1 MENDWIRINQLNFF
15 SIHVRGNTEWKF
27 MEFISDDN
35 ISGISEITDTQLDS
49 PVSKTI
55 SKISNRLRGEKIY
68 SEKELINIIDSEN
81 LASKNLSL
89 ATAISG
95 IRSAFLDLMS
105 KRMQLSLYKFLNEM
119 NPGLRVKDDYKVPLY
134 ANINRSLLPN
144 DDGPVNR
151 SPESFASRAKEL
163 EQEGFLTIKCAPFD
177 ECKSPFTEKN
187 KLPEEAILGLERIS
201 EIRSKISKETK
212 LFVDC
217 HSRFDLD
224 SSYYLHDELFD
235 RDIDWFEEPVDPEK
249 NQKEMIKINNYS
261 KIITAGAEMI
271 YGAKKFNDLL
281 TNRVIDIVMP
291 DVKFCGGATE
301 ILDLEKIVDEPS
313 EKISMHC
320 PSGPVSLLTSAHI
333 TSSISSKLPLEHAVK
348 EVPWRHEVMLPFEKI
363 INGEIHIPEG
373 NGIGATLNP
382 EIIFKKGKVWQE

>member
-1 MENDWIRINQLNFF
+1 MENNWIRINQLNFF

-105 KRMQLSLYKFLNEM
+105 KRMELSLYKFLNEM

-201 EIRSKISKETK
+201 EIRSNISKETK

-217 HSRFDLD
+217 HSRFDL
-224 SSYYLHDELFD
+224 
-235 RDIDWFEEPVDPEK
+235 
-249 NQKEMIKINNYS
+249 
-261 KIITAGAEMI
+261 
-271 YGAKKFNDLL
+271 
-281 TNRVIDIVMP
+281 
-291 DVKFCGGATE
+291 
-301 ILDLEKIVDEPS
+301 
-313 EKISMHC
+313 
-320 PSGPVSLLTSAHI
+320 SL
-333 TSSISSKLPLEHAVK
+333 
-348 EVPWRHEVMLPFEKI
+348 
-363 INGEIHIPEG
+363 IHI
-373 NGIGATLNP
+373 
-382 EIIFKKGKVWQE
+382 